1 MWQRS
6 VVQAYC
12 LVANGAVE
20 VHMLVFVNAIFMLMA
35 VAKFIFHACASVI
48 YSVHKMVRAEEAER
62 A

>member
-1 MWQRS
+1 M
-6 VVQAYC
+6 QAYC

-20 VHMLVFVNAIFMLMA
+20 VHMLVFVNAIFMLMT

-48 YSVHKMVRAEEAER
+48 DSVHEMVRAEEAER